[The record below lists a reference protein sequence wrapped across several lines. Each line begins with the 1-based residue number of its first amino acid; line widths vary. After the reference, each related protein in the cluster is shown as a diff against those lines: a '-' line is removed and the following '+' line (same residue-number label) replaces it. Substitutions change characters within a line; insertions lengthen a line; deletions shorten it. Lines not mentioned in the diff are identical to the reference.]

1 MNTRILL
8 LTALFAIVTCG
19 LFAQQE
25 THPQVYQAGLS
36 FSSLNNF
43 GLNFKTGDE
52 KTLFRVT
59 LLSASMGLSSDQGRT
74 QDSIDIKTSSA
85 GAGFRVGFEKHIPV
99 YRTLRFIWGLEAGG
113 SYSYNK
119 MKQDMSGTY
128 NDYESVTWKITPMAD
143 LVLGLTYTIS
153 DHLVLG
159 VEIAPSLQYS
169 FGKVKTTNS
178 GSGSPLETVK
188 STSSVSFGFYNN
200 PATLTLAYRFA
211 K

>member
-1 MNTRILL
+1 MKPCIFLF
-8 LTALFAIVTCG
+8 TALFMIASYS

-25 THPQVYQAGLS
+25 THPHVYQAGLS
-36 FSSLNNF
+36 FSSHNNF
-43 GLNFKTGDE
+43 GLNFKTGNE
-52 KTLFRVT
+52 RTLFRVT
-59 LLSASMGLSSDQGRT
+59 LLSASMGLSSDHGRT

-85 GAGFRVGFEKHIPV
+85 GAGFRIGFEKHIPV
-99 YRTLRFIWGLEAGG
+99 YHSFHFIWGLEAGG

-119 MKQDMSGTY
+119 MKQDMSGTI
-128 NDYESVTWKITPMAD
+128 NDYESATWKITPMAD
-143 LVLGLTYTIS
+143 LVLGLTYTLS

-169 FGKVKTTNS
+169 FGKVKTTNN
-178 GSGSPLETVK
+178 GSGSPIETVK

-200 PATLTLAYRFA
+200 PTTLTLAYRFA